1 MRAAQ
6 VDKNGKNIE
15 DSITLAIRAPPGGVV
30 EVTDPAPT
38 HTNPKK
44 RRHQLSITNKTSIA
58 TLPLPP
64 PPVADSSFDATK
76 FKESIRNVKIDM
88 GETFGVGGISGN
100 PVQVYHL
107 SGNHASED
115 GDAMDVDGEEHQAP
129 TKVRKVDI
137 QTNLK
142 GDVISPS
149 GLGVGGISGLVT
161 PGMIMNGDVR
171 YDADTLCLR
180 DDEGASSFFAY

>member
-6 VDKNGKNIE
+6 LDKNGKQIE

-30 EVTDPAPT
+30 EVMDPEPM

-44 RRHQLSITNKTSIA
+44 RRYQLSITNKTSIA

-64 PPVADSSFDATK
+64 PPVADSSFDAAK
-76 FKESIRNVKIDM
+76 FKESIRNAKIDL
-88 GETFGVGGISGN
+88 GETSGVGGISGN

-107 SGNHASED
+107 SGNQNASED
-115 GDAMDVDGEEHQAP
+115 GDAMDVDGEEDQP
-129 TKVRKVDI
+129 PIKLRKVDI

-142 GDVISPS
+142 GGVVGPS
-149 GLGVGGISGLVT
+149 ELGIGGIRGLVT
-161 PGMIMNGDVR
+161 PDMIMNGDVR
-171 YDADTLCLR
+171 YEVDTLCLR
-180 DDEGASSFFAY
+180 EDEGASSFFS

>member
-6 VDKNGKNIE
+6 VDKIGKQIE
-15 DSITLAIRAPPGGVV
+15 DTITLAIRAPPGGVV
-30 EVTDPAPT
+30 EVTDPTPT

-44 RRHQLSITNKTSIA
+44 RRYQLSVANKTSIA
-58 TLPLPP
+58 ALPLPP
-64 PPVADSSFDATK
+64 PTVADSSFDAAK
-76 FKESIRNVKIDM
+76 FKESLRNVKIDL
-88 GETFGVGGISGN
+88 GETCGVGGISGN

-107 SGNHASED
+107 SSNSAVED
-115 GDAMDVDGEEHQAP
+115 GDAMDVDGEAHQAP
-129 TKVRKVDI
+129 IKVRKVDI

-142 GDVISPS
+142 GDVIGPS

-161 PGMIMNGDVR
+161 PDMIMNADVR

-180 DDEGASSFFAY
+180 EDEGASSFFA